1 MKIAVCPGSFDPVTL
16 GHLDVISRASK
27 LFDKVIV
34 VVMTNP
40 SKNSSTFTVEERVEL
55 IKKCI
60 PDMENVE
67 VDSYSGLLA
76 EYAKMK
82 GAVAIVKGLR
92 ALSDFEYEFQQ
103 SLINRQLNPDMDT
116 LFLSAKHENMFL
128 SSSLVRNVC
137 SLGGDISG
145 MVPKEI
151 EQEII
156 NRINGKE
163 V

>member
-16 GHLDVISRASK
+16 GHLDVVSRASR

-40 SKNSSTFTVEERVEL
+40 SKSSSTFTVEERVEL
-55 IKKCI
+55 IKKSI
-60 PDMENVE
+60 KGMDNVE
-67 VDSYSGLLA
+67 VDSYCGLLA
-76 EYAKMK
+76 EYAKEK

-103 SLINRQLNPDMDT
+103 SLINRQLNPEMDT

-151 EQEII
+151 EKEII
-156 NRINGKE
+156 SRINGKE
-163 V
+163 E

>member
-40 SKNSSTFTVEERVEL
+40 SKSSSTFTVEERIEL

-76 EYAKMK
+76 EYVKMK
-82 GAVAIVKGLR
+82 GAVAVVKGLR
-92 ALSDFEYEFQQ
+92 AVTDFEYEFQQ

-156 NRINGKE
+156 NRIYGKE

>member
-1 MKIAVCPGSFDPVTL
+1 MKIAVTL

-40 SKNSSTFTVEERVEL
+40 SKSSSTFTVEERVKL
-55 IKKCI
+55 IEKCI